1 MIEDPKIE
9 LFDVNKENAQ
19 AQNMLI
25 CLERNG
31 FLLCRRGYI
40 VLRIDDKLFT
50 VKAGDLYIYTAFSQT
65 HVEGFSD
72 DLEGIAGTADFD
84 FVLSSLESISNTQSH
99 VYIRFHPCVPLSSEQ
114 FKRIEQLAMS
124 IRMRKDI
131 ESPLSLS
138 IVSALVSAFC
148 YEIVDAFISNAP
160 MPLVQQ
166 TRNDKVFQKFLI
178 ALFKHYSVH
187 RNVKFYADLL
197 NLTPRYFSTLI
208 RQVSGRTPIDW
219 ISLFVVI
226 EAKRLLSNPNI
237 SIKEAANRLNFS
249 EPSFFGRYFKQ
260 YTGLSPSEY
269 KSQTIAK
276 SE

>member
-9 LFDVNKENAQ
+9 LFDVDKENAQ

-40 VLRIDDKLFT
+40 VLKIDDKTFT

-65 HVEGFSD
+65 YVEDFSD

-99 VYIRFHPCVPLSSEQ
+99 VYIRFHPCVTLSPEQ
-114 FKRIEQLAMS
+114 FKRIEQLALS

-138 IVSALVSAFC
+138 IVSALVAAFC
-148 YEIVDAFISNAP
+148 YEIVDAFISNTP
-160 MPLVQQ
+160 VPLVQQ
-166 TRNDKVFQKFLI
+166 TRKDKMFQKFLI
-178 ALFKHYSVH
+178 ALYQNYSTH
-187 RNVKFYADLL
+187 RDVKFYADLL

-237 SIKEAANRLNFS
+237 SIKEVANRLNFS
-249 EPSFFGRYFKQ
+249 EQSFFGRYFKQ
-260 YTGLSPSEY
+260 YTGYSPSEY
-269 KSQTIAK
+269 KSQTIPK
-276 SE
+276 NE

>member
-99 VYIRFHPCVPLSSEQ
+99 VYIRFHPCVPLSPEQ

-138 IVSALVSAFC
+138 IV
-148 YEIVDAFISNAP
+148 
-160 MPLVQQ
+160 
-166 TRNDKVFQKFLI
+166 
-178 ALFKHYSVH
+178 
-187 RNVKFYADLL
+187 
-197 NLTPRYFSTLI
+197 
-208 RQVSGRTPIDW
+208 
-219 ISLFVVI
+219 
-226 EAKRLLSNPNI
+226 
-237 SIKEAANRLNFS
+237 
-249 EPSFFGRYFKQ
+249 
-260 YTGLSPSEY
+260 
-269 KSQTIAK
+269 
-276 SE
+276 